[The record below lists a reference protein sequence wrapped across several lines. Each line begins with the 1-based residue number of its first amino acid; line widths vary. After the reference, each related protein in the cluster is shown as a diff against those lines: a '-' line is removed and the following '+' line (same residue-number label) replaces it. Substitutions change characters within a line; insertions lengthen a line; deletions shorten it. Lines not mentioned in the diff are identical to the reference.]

1 MNHIELNKSALLPCM
16 KGKNIFLRHSICC
29 YVSSTIS
36 SLILTSGFLT
46 DDMH

>member
-1 MNHIELNKSALLPCM
+1 MFCLEVSKRIV
-16 KGKNIFLRHSICC
+16 ICC